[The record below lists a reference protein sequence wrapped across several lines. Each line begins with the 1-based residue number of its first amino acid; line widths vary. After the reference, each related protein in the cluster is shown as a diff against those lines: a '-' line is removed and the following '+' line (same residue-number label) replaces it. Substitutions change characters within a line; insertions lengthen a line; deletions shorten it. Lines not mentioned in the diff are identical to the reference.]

1 AVGPVKGARLQGLTV
16 AIVDLAGTD
25 SQIASHMLN
34 LAAQA
39 RGRAPVL
46 MIHGLPS
53 RGYLD
58 VAAVAGFTHAS
69 LKVARTAPSL
79 AQPAA

>member
-1 AVGPVKGARLQGLTV
+1 VGPVRGARLQGLTV

-25 SQIASHMLN
+25 SQVASHMLN

-39 RGRAPVL
+39 RGRAAVL

-53 RGYLD
+53 QGYLD
-58 VAAVAGFTHAS
+58 VAEVAGFTHAS
-69 LKVARTAPSL
+69 LRVSRPVQAL
-79 AQPAA
+79 EQPAA